1 MANFT
6 TETINAVW
14 RKAKPHPTPGL
25 AWDIYGNIIQYN
37 QYGEPKPYGWEI
49 DHIIPVSKGGIDH
62 ISNLQP
68 LQWGV
73 NRQKAATKE
82 EA

>member
-6 TETINAVW
+6 IETINAVW
-14 RKAKPHPTPGL
+14 QKARPHPTPGFAL
-25 AWDIYGNIIQYN
+25 DGYGNIIQYN
-37 QYGEPKPYGWEI
+37 QYGQLTPYGWEI
-49 DHIIPVSKGGIDH
+49 DHIIPVAKGGIDH

-68 LQWGV
+68 LQWGA
-73 NRQKAATKE
+73 NRQKADTKE